1 MSDTRYEVLT
11 IGNAI
16 VDVLAHADDAF
27 LVREGVAKG
36 TMRLIDTEQ
45 AERLY
50 DKMGPGQLVSGGC
63 AGNTAAGLASFGART
78 AFIGKVASDELGR
91 FFRHDMQSAGIAFP
105 TSDLANATP
114 TARSLILIT
123 PDSERTMNTFLG
135 ASREL
140 TAEDVDRA
148 TVEGAAI
155 TYLEGY
161 LWDPPK
167 AKEAF
172 RVASEIAHGAG
183 RQVAITLSDVFCV
196 DRYRQEFLG
205 LMRDGAVDIVFANQ
219 HEALALYETSDMETA
234 LDLLAKDAGLA
245 IVTMSE
251 KGSMV
256 MKGSERIQVPAAPV
270 DDIVDLTGAGDQFAA
285 GFLHGLAR
293 GAPLERCA
301 ALGSLAAAEVIGHV
315 GARPQRSLADLA
327 AENGLSV

>member
-1 MSDTRYEVLT
+1 MTETSYDVLT

-16 VDVLAHADDAF
+16 VDVLAQADDAF

-36 TMRLIDTEQ
+36 TMRLIDAEQ

-50 DKMGPGQLVSGGC
+50 EEMGPGQLVSGGC

-78 AFIGKVASDELGR
+78 AFIGKVAADELGR
-91 FFRHDMQSAGIAFP
+91 FFRHDMRSAGIAFA
-105 TSDLANATP
+105 TSELTNGTP

-135 ASREL
+135 ASQEL
-140 TAEDVDRA
+140 TPDDIDRA

-172 RVASEIAHGAG
+172 RVASDYAHGAG

-196 DRYRQEFLG
+196 DRYRQEFLA
-205 LMRDGAVDIVFANQ
+205 LMKGGAVDIVFANQ
-219 HEALALYETSDMETA
+219 HEALALYETSDMGTA
-234 LDLLAKDAGLA
+234 LDLLAKDATLA
-245 IVTMSE
+245 VVTMCE
-251 KGSMV
+251 NGSMV
-256 MKGSERIQVPAAPV
+256 MKGGERIEVPAAPV
-270 DDIVDLTGAGDQFAA
+270 GEIVDLTGAGDQYAA
-285 GFLHGLAR
+285 GFLYGLAK

-301 ALGSLAAAEVIGHV
+301 ALGSLAAAEVIGHI
-315 GARPQRSLADLA
+315 GARPQHSLANLA
-327 AENGLSV
+327 TQSGLAV